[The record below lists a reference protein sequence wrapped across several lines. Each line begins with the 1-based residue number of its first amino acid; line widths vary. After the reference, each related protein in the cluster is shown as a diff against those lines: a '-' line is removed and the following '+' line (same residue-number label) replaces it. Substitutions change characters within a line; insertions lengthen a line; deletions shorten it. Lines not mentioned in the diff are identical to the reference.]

1 MSKNLDIQRL
11 GKGPAVV
18 LLHSLLSDRGAFDR
32 VKDELAKSFRLHL
45 VDLPGYGRSGSNGE
59 ASIEDY
65 ADRVAAALPPEASIL
80 GNGFG
85 GFIALAVAIRHGG
98 KISSLVL
105 APALSGFPPPAR
117 EPFRIMAGKV
127 RENGMTAV
135 LDAAIQRMF
144 PPAFIA
150 AHADVVA
157 ERKAALA
164 KADPECFARACLAL
178 SMLDLKND
186 VSRIKNKTLVMVGEL
201 DLATP
206 AALARE
212 LAAGIPGAQFREL
225 PGCGHSPQL
234 EQPESFVS
242 VVTSFLER
250 S

>member
-1 MSKNLDIQRL
+1 MNKNLDIQRV
-11 GKGPAVV
+11 GKGPPFV

-45 VDLPGYGRSGSNGE
+45 VDLPGYGQSGSNGE
-59 ASIEDY
+59 SSIEDY

-98 KISSLVL
+98 KISSLIL

-117 EPFRIMAGKV
+117 EPFRLMAGKV
-127 RENGMTAV
+127 LEYGMGVV

-150 AHADVVA
+150 AHADIVA

-164 KADPECFARACLAL
+164 RADPDCFARACLAL
-178 SMLDLKND
+178 SKVDFGDSLKKIT
-186 VSRIKNKTLVMVGEL
+186 SKTLVIAGAL
-201 DLATP
+201 DQTTP

-225 PGCGHSPQL
+225 PGCGHCPQI
-234 EQPESFVS
+234 EQPGQFIAAVRG
-242 VVTSFLER
+242 FLA
-250 S
+250 